1 MKRLTMTKTMQKVLL
16 GCVLAMGMMQS
27 GQAMA
32 ELKVVV
38 VNIPK
43 LLAEAPQ
50 AAAARKRMDREFS
63 GRRTKLESMQKKMV
77 DEAEKLKRDAA
88 TMSAD
93 ARARAEDSLRNQQRD
108 FRRLQDEYNED
119 VARVERDEM
128 GKLRDSIKTVI
139 DNLVKTER
147 YDLVLTEGI
156 LHASSRVDITPR
168 VLAAL
173 GKK

>member
-1 MKRLTMTKTMQKVLL
+1 MMTMMKKTLTASLLVLMMTHS
-16 GCVLAMGMMQS
+16 A
-27 GQAMA
+27 QAAA
-32 ELKVVV
+32 EIKIAV

-43 LLAEAPQ
+43 ILAEAPQ
-50 AAAARKRMDREFS
+50 AASARKRMDREFS
-63 GRRTKLESMQKKMV
+63 GRRTKLESMQKKMIA
-77 DEAEKLKRDAA
+77 DAEKLKRDAA

-93 ARARAEDSLRNQQRD
+93 ARAKAEDNLRNQQRD

-119 VARVERDEM
+119 VSRVEREEM

-139 DNLVKTER
+139 DRLVKTER

-156 LHASSRVDITPR
+156 LHASSNVDITAR
-168 VLAAL
+168 VLASL

>member
-1 MKRLTMTKTMQKVLL
+1 MFNAMRKVLV
-16 GCVLAMGMMQS
+16 GSMLAVVMMHS
-27 GQAMA
+27 TAAVA
-32 ELKVVV
+32 EVKIAV

-50 AAAARKRMDREFS
+50 AVAARKRMDREFS
-63 GRRTKLESMQKKMV
+63 GRRTKLESMQKKMLA
-77 DEAEKLKRDAA
+77 EAEKLKRDAT

-93 ARARAEDSLRNQQRD
+93 ARAKSEDSLRNQQRD

-119 VARVERDEM
+119 VGRLEREEM
-128 GKLRDSIKTVI
+128 GKLRDSIKVVI
-139 DNLVKTER
+139 DGLVKSEK

-156 LHASSRVDITPR
+156 LHASSKVDITPR
-168 VLAAL
+168 VLASL

>member
-1 MKRLTMTKTMQKVLL
+1 MFNAMRKFVVGSM
-16 GCVLAMGMMQS
+16 LAMVMMHS
-27 GQAMA
+27 SAAVA
-32 ELKVVV
+32 ELKIVV

-50 AAAARKRMDREFS
+50 AKSARERMDREFS
-63 GRRTKLESMQKKMV
+63 GRRTKLESMQKKMIA
-77 DEAEKLKRDAA
+77 DAEKLKRDAT
-88 TMSAD
+88 TMSVD
-93 ARARAEDSLRNQQRD
+93 ARAKAEDSLRAQQRD

-119 VARVERDEM
+119 VGRLEREEM
-128 GKLRDSIKTVI
+128 GKLRDSIKVVI
-139 DNLVKTER
+139 DRLVAAEK

-156 LHASSRVDITPR
+156 LHASSSVDITAR

>member
-1 MKRLTMTKTMQKVLL
+1 MLMKMRMIVGASLL
-16 GCVLAMGMMQS
+16 AATLLHS
-27 GQAMA
+27 GQALA
-32 ELKVVV
+32 EIKIAV
-38 VNIPK
+38 VNIPQ

-50 AAAARKRMDREFS
+50 AEDARKRMDREFS
-63 GRRTKLESMQKKMV
+63 SRRTKLESMQKKMV
-77 DEAEKLKRDAA
+77 ADAEKLKRDAA

-93 ARARAEDSLRNQQRD
+93 ARARAEDDLRAQQRD

-119 VARVERDEM
+119 VARVEREEM
-128 GKLRDSIKTVI
+128 GKLRDSIKVVI
-139 DNLVKTER
+139 DRIVKAEQ

-168 VLAAL
+168 VLASL

>member
-1 MKRLTMTKTMQKVLL
+1 MKRAMMTKAIQKMTIGILL
-16 GCVLAMGMMQS
+16 ALGMMHS
-27 GQAMA
+27 SQAMA
-32 ELKVVV
+32 EMKIAV

-50 AAAARKRMDREFS
+50 AADARKRMDREFS
-63 GRRTKLESMQKKMV
+63 GRRTKLESMQKKMIT
-77 DEAEKLKRDAA
+77 EAENLKRDAT

-93 ARARAEDSLRNQQRD
+93 ARARGEDSLRNQQRD

-128 GKLRDSIKTVI
+128 GKLRDSIKVVI
-139 DNLVKTER
+139 DRLVKTEQ

-156 LHASSRVDITPR
+156 LHASSRVDITSR
-168 VLAAL
+168 VLSSL